1 MKLHMQDK
9 KRLLFF
15 LKKGMFWVK
24 ESLEIKNRIMVM
36 KNSVEELADKLE
48 GIFQKWSK
56 NGK

>member
-1 MKLHMQDK
+1 
-9 KRLLFF
+9 
-15 LKKGMFWVK
+15 MFWVK